1 MNTYILK
8 ISLTAFLVLLIASH
22 IQSFTDLNYTNVC
35 IHGNKFTEMAQ
46 DNEQRISVPDQ
57 DDVIYSNSLLLN
69 GKAFDDENFDI
80 HSRGLLTMV
89 EGKPES
95 SEARL
100 IPFRVSRK
108 RKGMLLEEHAGATL
122 EGKYELNLSLLL
134 AHSHPGDQLII
145 YPIRKEH
152 CRAKRILRITSD
164 KC

>member
-1 MNTYILK
+1 MKYIMLK
-8 ISLTAFLVLLIASH
+8 IAFLGLLSGMSLSH
-22 IQSFTDLNYTNVC
+22 TRDFTDWYDFTVSG
-35 IHGNKFTEMAQ
+35 HKFTE
-46 DNEQRISVPDQ
+46 VK
-57 DDVIYSNSLLLN
+57 DVEPHRNTPGKDALNTCHPLLLN
-69 GKAFDDENFDI
+69 GKVFDDENFDI

-89 EGKPES
+89 EGRPES

-152 CRAKRILRITSD
+152 CKAKRVLRITSD